1 MNHNTNSIGDLIKA
15 FLKTR
20 GLDEKMQE
28 VDFAEKWEEIVGPM
42 IANHTESIK
51 LKGQILTLK
60 LNSAALRHTLSYSK
74 TDLILKL
81 NEATGKELVKDV
93 ILK

>member
-15 FLKTR
+15 FMKRR
-20 GLDEKMQE
+20 GLEEKMEQ
-28 VDFAEKWEEIVGPM
+28 VNIVKNWESIVGTV
-42 IANHTESIK
+42 ISNHTESVK
-51 LKGQILTLK
+51 LKDKTLILK

-74 TDLILKL
+74 SDLIQKL
-81 NEATGKELVKDV
+81 NEASGKELVNNV